1 MSKNIFLLFFL
12 FCSLGF
18 TSSLF
23 GQKYYALGYFSRN
36 QNMVCGKYEIAV
48 NKEID
53 LGSISV
59 SEYQKQFQNEL
70 YTRYAEKN
78 ISERK
83 AIVVSPKQVLIVY
96 AYKTRPD
103 KYWDNCVT
111 DGISHIVANTIK
123 EAEGIYNARKE
134 NPQVSSM
141 NELFRWQGNAN
152 EVGKP
157 GLTANYEGVKVEYT
171 RLRNGSVL
179 AKGTNT
185 NTDVIAVIR
194 FKTNGGSEI
203 ETIEV
208 PPGGGFQKQV
218 DESDYNL
225 EISFKPGANTGAGT
239 LEKVKKL
246 IKDNIKTSPNGEIR
260 NNTTGVR
267 G

>member
-1 MSKNIFLLFFL
+1 MSKNIFLLFVL
-12 FCSLGF
+12 SCSLGF

-36 QNMVCGKYEIAV
+36 QNSVCGKFEIVV
-48 NKEID
+48 NKEIE
-53 LGSISV
+53 LESTSV
-59 SEYQKQFQNEL
+59 SEYQKQFQSEL
-70 YTRYAEKN
+70 NSRYAGNN

-111 DGISHIVANTIK
+111 DGISHIVANSLK
-123 EAEGIYNARKE
+123 EAEDEFNFRKA
-134 NPQVSSM
+134 NPHLSSM
-141 NELFRWQGNAN
+141 NEMFRWQGGSN

-157 GLTANYEGVKVEYT
+157 GLIANYEGVKVEYT
-171 RLRNGSVL
+171 WLKNGSVL
-179 AKGTNT
+179 ANGTNT
-185 NTDVIAVIR
+185 NSDVIAVIR
-194 FKTNGGSEI
+194 FKTNSGSEI
-203 ETIEV
+203 GTIEV
-208 PPGGGFQKQV
+208 PPGGRFQKQV

-225 EISFKPGANTGAGT
+225 EISFKPGPNTGPGT

-246 IKDNIKTSPNGEIR
+246 IKDNIRTTPNGEIR